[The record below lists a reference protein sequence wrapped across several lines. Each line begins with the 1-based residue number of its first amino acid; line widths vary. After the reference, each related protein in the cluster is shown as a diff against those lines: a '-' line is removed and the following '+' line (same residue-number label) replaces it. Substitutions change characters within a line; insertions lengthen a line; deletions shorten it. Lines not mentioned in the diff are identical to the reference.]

1 MKIFGKIF
9 IILNMMF
16 VMFFTGVSAVLAV
29 TPDQLYDEVWRLI
42 SLKYVDQTDNSQ
54 DWNVWRHRY
63 DGKMKSKDDAYT
75 AIDTMLASLNDPYT
89 RFLDPKEF
97 AEETSSI
104 KGSLQGIGIQI
115 GLKDGNLVVI
125 APIEGSP
132 ADKAGILTD
141 DLILEIDGIS
151 TKGITID
158 KAADKIR
165 GNSGTQVT
173 LLVKR
178 KDEEPK
184 KYTITRAEIEIK
196 SVSVK
201 TPIETKIPDCI
212 QYIRLSSFISKN
224 AATEV
229 LNILKTTAST
239 KKGYILDLR
248 SNPGGLLS
256 NAILMSD
263 MFLQGGGIVSTVD
276 RYGYKD
282 TQRAGK
288 IRVTNKPLVV
298 LVNKGSA
305 SASEIFSGAMKDNQR
320 AVLVGE
326 QTFGKGL
333 VQEINKL
340 SDDAGLNVT
349 IQRYLTPSGTDI
361 HKKGITPDYTV
372 KLSSENIKNKNDVQ
386 LKEGL
391 RILLKECGEPIPDY
405 LCNSACGVVEEVK
418 EGVTAKSNKNS
429 KDANQ
434 EIIIETDKK
443 TSGTAKNGAD
453 KNTNSSSDK
462 SEKKINKDS
471 GEKTSPPV
479 NNTKQ

>member
-1 MKIFGKIF
+1 MKIFTKKSF
-9 IILNMMF
+9 IILNMLFM
-16 VMFFTGVSAVLAV
+16 MFFASIQTGFAAS
-29 TPDQLYDEVWRLI
+29 PDQLYDEVWRLI
-42 SLKYVDQTDNSQ
+42 NLKYVDQTDNSQ
-54 DWNVWRHRY
+54 DWNIWRHKY
-63 DGKMKSKDDAYT
+63 DGKMRTKEDAYV

-115 GLKDGNLVVI
+115 GMKDGNLVVI

-141 DLILEIDGIS
+141 DLILEIDGAS

-165 GNSGTQVT
+165 GNAGTNVT

-178 KDEEPK
+178 KNEEPK

-201 TPIETKIPDCI
+201 TPIETKIPDSI

-224 AATEV
+224 AASEV
-229 LNILKTTAST
+229 LNILKST
-239 KKGYILDLR
+239 SNSKKGYILDLR

-256 NAILMSD
+256 NAILISD

-282 TQRAGK
+282 TTRATK
-288 IRVTNKPLVV
+288 SRISNKPLVV

-305 SASEIFSGAMKDNQR
+305 SASEIFSGAMKDNCR
-320 AVLVGE
+320 AILVGE

-333 VQEINKL
+333 VQEINRL
-340 SDDAGLNVT
+340 SDDAGVNIT

-361 HKKGITPDYTV
+361 HKKGITPDIVV
-372 KLSSENIKNKNDVQ
+372 KLTSDNVKNKDDVQ

-391 RILLKECGEPIPDY
+391 RILLKEFGEPIPDY
-405 LCNSACGVVEEVK
+405 LNAPVAQCDSDKKASIVEKQEKVSV
-418 EGVTAKSNKNS
+418 EG
-429 KDANQ
+429 NQ
-434 EIIIETDKK
+434 EH
-443 TSGTAKNGAD
+443 
-453 KNTNSSSDK
+453 
-462 SEKKINKDS
+462 KI
-471 GEKTSPPV
+471 EKTTPR
-479 NNTKQ
+479 NK